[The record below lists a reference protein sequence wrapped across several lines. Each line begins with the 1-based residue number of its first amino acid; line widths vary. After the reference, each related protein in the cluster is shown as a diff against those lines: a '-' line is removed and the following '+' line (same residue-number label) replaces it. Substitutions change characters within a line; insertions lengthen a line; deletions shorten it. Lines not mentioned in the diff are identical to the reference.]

1 MELKNF
7 KDQIIAIG
15 KANGN
20 VDIGVATDM
29 FLNNVQDAFATEDVE
44 HYAGAEDVDFK
55 ALHPH
60 REELEK
66 QKAQFITDWRREL
79 KYPGM

>member
-20 VDIGVATDM
+20 VAFDIATYM

-66 QKAQFITDWRREL
+66 QKAQLITDWRREL
-79 KYPGM
+79 KHPGM